1 VLSIHYT
8 AMWLTVVAAS
18 LLIVEALLQLIL
30 YDFLKIR
37 TPELHYTCRGL
48 LLLCGIFWL
57 LSGLYDY

>member
-1 VLSIHYT
+1 
-8 AMWLTVVAAS
+8 MWLTVVAAS